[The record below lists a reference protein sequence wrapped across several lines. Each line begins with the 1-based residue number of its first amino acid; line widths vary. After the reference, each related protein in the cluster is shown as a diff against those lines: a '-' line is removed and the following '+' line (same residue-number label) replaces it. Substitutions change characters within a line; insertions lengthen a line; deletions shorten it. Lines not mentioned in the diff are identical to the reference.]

1 MTDMTIA
8 KTILAQIK
16 TIDPWA
22 MNAWGAKD
30 LVGKESGLQ
39 FKSSGMVKWKGIVS
53 VNYIAGADHY
63 DLEFGKI
70 RKYEYKV
77 TKKVEGVYADQ
88 LVELIDGVV
97 G

>member
-8 KTILAQIK
+8 KTILSQIK

-22 MNAWGAKD
+22 MGAWGAKD

-39 FKSSGMVKWKGIVS
+39 FKSSGMVKWKGIVQ
-53 VNYIAGADHY
+53 VIY
-63 DLEFGKI
+63 DEILDLYNVEFGRI
-70 RKYEYKV
+70 RKYEYKID
-77 TKKVEGVYADQ
+77 KKIEGVYADQ
-88 LVELIDGVV
+88 LVELIDGQV

>member
-1 MTDMTIA
+1 VVFS
-8 KTILAQIK
+8 LSL
-16 TIDPWA
+16 PVW
-22 MNAWGAKD
+22 
-30 LVGKESGLQ
+30 LKESGLQ

>member
-39 FKSSGMVKWKGIVS
+39 FKSSGMVKRKWSS
-53 VNYIAGADHY
+53 V
-63 DLEFGKI
+63 
-70 RKYEYKV
+70 
-77 TKKVEGVYADQ
+77 
-88 LVELIDGVV
+88 
-97 G
+97 

>member
-8 KTILAQIK
+8 KTILSQIK

-22 MNAWGAKD
+22 MGAWGAKE
-30 LVGKESGLQ
+30 LVAKESGLQ

-63 DLEFGKI
+63 DVEFGKI

-77 TKKVEGVYADQ
+77 NEVKKGVYAPE
-88 LVELIDGVV
+88 LVDVIDNYV